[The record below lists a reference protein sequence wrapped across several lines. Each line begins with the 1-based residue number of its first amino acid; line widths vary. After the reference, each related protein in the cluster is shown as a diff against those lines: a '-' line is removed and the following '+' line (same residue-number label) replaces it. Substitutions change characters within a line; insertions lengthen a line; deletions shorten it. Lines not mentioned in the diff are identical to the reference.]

1 MLRKTDPTGRVTTV
15 QCSYVKLRWEDP
27 DGSDPESE
35 LLVDH
40 IQKPR
45 LDGVTEKLHRVSLA
59 FPTLPVGNF
68 LSLNNHVDVQLR
80 VK

>member
-1 MLRKTDPTGRVTTV
+1 LGQRYKATIHVNRFSLKENGTTGV
-15 QCSYVKLRWEDP
+15 SPPFLRWEDP

-45 LDGVTEKLHRVSLA
+45 LDGVSEKLHMDKL
-59 FPTLPVGNF
+59 
-68 LSLNNHVDVQLR
+68 
-80 VK
+80 